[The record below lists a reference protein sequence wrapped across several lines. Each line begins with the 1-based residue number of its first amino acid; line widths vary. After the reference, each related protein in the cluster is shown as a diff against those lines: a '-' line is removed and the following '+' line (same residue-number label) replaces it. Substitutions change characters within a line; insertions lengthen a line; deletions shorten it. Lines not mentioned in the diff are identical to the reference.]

1 MEDLYAV
8 LGVSRQASAEEIKK
22 AYRKLAFQYHPD
34 RNPDNPVAEEKLK
47 NINAAYAV
55 LGDEE
60 KRRQYDLYG
69 SGFSGSQNSSYNP
82 FGQQSYG
89 NATQF
94 DSADEFWDWFTNTSS
109 SNYSGNR
116 NTYWHSYSWG
126 NVSSG
131 QNKENISRSEA
142 LVMFVLKLLF
152 MMMAIGFLPYS
163 FRFLWFF
170 PIGLFMPVICI
181 YAIVSNLKG
190 AAFALKILFSRKS

>member
-94 DSADEFWDWFTNTSS
+94 DSADEFWD
-109 SNYSGNR
+109 
-116 NTYWHSYSWG
+116 
-126 NVSSG
+126 
-131 QNKENISRSEA
+131 
-142 LVMFVLKLLF
+142 
-152 MMMAIGFLPYS
+152 
-163 FRFLWFF
+163 
-170 PIGLFMPVICI
+170 
-181 YAIVSNLKG
+181 
-190 AAFALKILFSRKS
+190 

>member
-69 SGFSGSQNSSYNP
+69 SG
-82 FGQQSYG
+82 
-89 NATQF
+89 
-94 DSADEFWDWFTNTSS
+94 
-109 SNYSGNR
+109 
-116 NTYWHSYSWG
+116 
-126 NVSSG
+126 
-131 QNKENISRSEA
+131 
-142 LVMFVLKLLF
+142 
-152 MMMAIGFLPYS
+152 
-163 FRFLWFF
+163 
-170 PIGLFMPVICI
+170 
-181 YAIVSNLKG
+181 
-190 AAFALKILFSRKS
+190 